1 MKKFFMMS
9 LLALVTLVSQAQQ
22 NKLKVKD
29 NWQVFPTNIRGVDFV
44 GYRHFRD
51 YKLLRK
57 KTCKRFGNCR
67 FTFWRY

>member
-29 NWQVFPTNIRGVDFV
+29 NSSSDRLEVKEYARSVGVFKSRPEINKD
-44 GYRHFRD
+44 
-51 YKLLRK
+51 K
-57 KTCKRFGNCR
+57 
-67 FTFWRY
+67 

>member
-29 NWQVFPTNIRGVDFV
+29 NSSSDR
-44 GYRHFRD
+44 
-51 YKLLRK
+51 L
-57 KTCKRFGNCR
+57 
-67 FTFWRY
+67 